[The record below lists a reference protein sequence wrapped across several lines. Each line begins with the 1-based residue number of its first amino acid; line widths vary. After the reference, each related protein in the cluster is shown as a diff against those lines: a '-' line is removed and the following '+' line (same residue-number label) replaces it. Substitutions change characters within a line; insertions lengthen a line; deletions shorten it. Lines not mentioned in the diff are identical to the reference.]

1 MLSLFKRHSDKTRF
15 ENRYSSSLIII
26 SFCLLLQ
33 LDVPTE
39 QINDVVLRKSHYIH
53 ESAPNYP
60 IFVNGYLIFSKVS
73 HVCLSIEAN
82 IAIVTF

>member
-1 MLSLFKRHSDKTRF
+1 MAIRQGLKIGIGARSLLFR
-15 ENRYSSSLIII
+15 
-26 SFCLLLQ
+26 FCLLLQ